1 MTHLHFEWVAIE
13 FASYFRILQ
22 RHSDGFCGVG
32 DYCDNQN
39 AAVPINGKTHLRRS
53 SAMCHCTTDS
63 MSPILEAME
72 NYACGKVI
80 KRRFK
85 NLNLSRNF

>member
-22 RHSDGFCGVG
+22 RHSDGFCGDG